1 MSRFKGT
8 SRSSIRNGFTLA
20 LLLFAG
26 GASPQTPKNVP
37 VAQWDLARYQG
48 RWHEIA
54 RLPLFFERHCVA
66 DITATYTLQPD
77 GNLGV
82 HNACRTA
89 AGRQEQA
96 NGIARPVSER
106 AGALKVTFAPRWL
119 SWIPWVWAN
128 YWVIELDPA
137 YRWAVVGSPNR
148 EYLWI
153 LSRTPSISR
162 GQMDEL
168 RRHAAQRGYDV
179 SKLIVADEVN

>member
-106 AGALKVTFAPRWL
+106 AGALKVTGFLGCGPTTGL
-119 SWIPWVWAN
+119 SSWTPHTGGQS
-128 YWVIELDPA
+128 
-137 YRWAVVGSPNR
+137 WAV
-148 EYLWI
+148 
-153 LSRTPSISR
+153 RTASIC
-162 GQMDEL
+162 GYCHA
-168 RRHAAQRGYDV
+168 RRR
-179 SKLIVADEVN
+179 